1 MGNFQIHEDENFYKY
16 LKYIIELGTAL
27 ETNEEIPTKFDK
39 NNLIDFVF
47 YSNKA
52 VKKLRNIEDKINKNI
67 LEIENVLNFGNKEEK
82 ELMENIISK
91 QNSLNLREKLLN
103 WKKLRE
109 EKKISEISKILEKGK
124 KIVLKGRKVI
134 FDYPNYKN
142 KSKIKKLTEKED
154 NDKKNNSTEIIV
166 DYE

>member
-124 KIVLKGRKVI
+124 KIVLKGRKAI